1 MTGNQEFMLY
11 DGLIS
16 LVGNMLWYVVL
27 IIVCWLIYRARR
39 NADNKNAEIMM
50 KAIETNSTVDADKL
64 INALSQPRKSPE
76 QIRQRYLLCGCIGT
90 FIGLGAIVIN
100 VICISMYG
108 GNNRYYTLTPVFPVL
123 LMFVAGISLA
133 VGMAYMTVFF
143 ASRKNS
149 KSNKE

>member
-64 INALSQPRKSPE
+64 INALSQPRKSPKLKAF
-76 QIRQRYLLCGCIGT
+76 R
-90 FIGLGAIVIN
+90 
-100 VICISMYG
+100 
-108 GNNRYYTLTPVFPVL
+108 
-123 LMFVAGISLA
+123 
-133 VGMAYMTVFF
+133 
-143 ASRKNS
+143 
-149 KSNKE
+149 

>member
-76 QIRQRYLLCGCIGT
+76 QIRQGYLLRGSIGT
-90 FIGLGAIVIN
+90 FLGIAAIIIYEVFQTMSGTSPAGSFIIMTFAGICMAIGLA
-100 VICISMYG
+100 Y
-108 GNNRYYTLTPVFPVL
+108 LTVY
-123 LMFVAGISLA
+123 FV
-133 VGMAYMTVFF
+133 
-143 ASRKNS
+143 SRKSAN
-149 KSNKE
+149 KNKE

>member
-39 NADNKNAEIMM
+39 NADNKNAEIIM

-64 INALSQPRKSPE
+64 TIRRSFSPFYHSGRMSAR
-76 QIRQRYLLCGCIGT
+76 IFL
-90 FIGLGAIVIN
+90 
-100 VICISMYG
+100 
-108 GNNRYYTLTPVFPVL
+108 PV
-123 LMFVAGISLA
+123 M
-133 VGMAYMTVFF
+133 
-143 ASRKNS
+143 K
-149 KSNKE
+149 